1 MENKMNDVVQK
12 IMDIIKA
19 ELKEEKELNEAKK
32 SLTEFMKM
40 SKVTIEPNIY
50 MANAIEAARKSLD
63 DISNKPAL
71 GSDGIHKLMK
81 LYILVNWIDEFDD
94 IFKGTIF
101 ENIKKEDI
109 ENIIQRLY
117 GKNTKGI
124 HATYEWLKSKKL
136 GSNST
141 VVEETTEEGIE
152 IPDEIK
158 KTTDNEDNRQV
169 QITWLTEDGVPDY
182 RYFACANG
190 KILQY
195 MNFTLTEKFPRKRR
209 THNTNSG
216 ELISSEVIV
225 NLTPDKAYFVSHL
238 IWEAFNPDF
247 RNEEYELIH
256 KDGDLRNCALSNL
269 AVAYEN
275 ED

>member
-19 ELKEEKELNEAKK
+19 ELKEEKELQDAKK

-40 SKVTIEPNIY
+40 SSNNREPNIY
-50 MANAIEAARKSLD
+50 MVNAIEAARKSLD
-63 DISNKPAL
+63 DINNKPTL
-71 GSDGIHKLMK
+71 GADGVDKLMK
-81 LYILVNWIDEFDD
+81 LCV
-94 IFKGTIF
+94 
-101 ENIKKEDI
+101 
-109 ENIIQRLY
+109 
-117 GKNTKGI
+117 
-124 HATYEWLKSKKL
+124 WLESEI

-141 VVEETTEEGIE
+141 AVEEKKGIE
-152 IPDEIK
+152 ISDEIGEN
-158 KTTDNEDNRQV
+158 TSDDDNRQV
-169 QITWLTEDGVPDY
+169 RITWLTEDGVPDY

-238 IWEAFNPDF
+238 IWEAFNPDY

-256 KDGDLRNCALSNL
+256 KDGDLRNCSLANL
-269 AVAYEN
+269 AVAYED